1 MQLLHRH
8 SAHAARIL
16 DVLRLVQNHEAEI
29 HVLHQVNIPA
39 NQGIGCNQYI
49 HILGFLH
56 VFNLGSTLG
65 TGTGHHHHAQ
75 LRREPFQFAKPVVSQ
90 GRRRNHQRSLPLL
103 PGGLQHGNDLH
114 RFAQAHIVC
123 QNAAHVQLVQ
133 GHQPMEATLLIGAQ
147 AQTGRKLNLLLIRVD
162 QSFHRFLHRA
172 VHFNGQG
179 GGTEQAVQVTGA
191 VGTQGHRILCRGY
204 GIRPLHIGRFKHAV
218 RKGLPLVHA
227 GQVQERAILQPEI
240 PAMLA

>member
-1 MQLLHRH
+1 
-8 SAHAARIL
+8 
-16 DVLRLVQNHEAEI
+16 
-29 HVLHQVNIPA
+29 
-39 NQGIGCNQYI
+39 
-49 HILGFLH
+49 
-56 VFNLGSTLG
+56 
-65 TGTGHHHHAQ
+65 
-75 LRREPFQFAKPVVSQ
+75 
-90 GRRRNHQRSLPLL
+90 
-103 PGGLQHGNDLH
+103 
-114 RFAQAHIVC
+114 
-123 QNAAHVQLVQ
+123 
-133 GHQPMEATLLIGAQ
+133 MEATLLIGAQ

-218 RKGLPLVHA
+218 RKGLPFIHA
-227 GQVQERAILQPEI
+227 GQIQEGAVLQPEI